1 MFREKVM
8 ILSSFT
14 FLLQQKVCKVVTYLS
29 VNGSPSDWLRQIPS
43 GLAAWEIRITSLIL
57 EVSQLQEQ
65 VDKSVCNFIKME
77 YYNVETE

>member
-29 VNGSPSDWLRQIPS
+29 VNGSTSDWLRQIPS

-65 VDKSVCNFIKME
+65 VDKSVCNFSEME

>member
-29 VNGSPSDWLRQIPS
+29 VNGSTSAWLRQIPS

-65 VDKSVCNFIKME
+65 VDKSVCNFSKME